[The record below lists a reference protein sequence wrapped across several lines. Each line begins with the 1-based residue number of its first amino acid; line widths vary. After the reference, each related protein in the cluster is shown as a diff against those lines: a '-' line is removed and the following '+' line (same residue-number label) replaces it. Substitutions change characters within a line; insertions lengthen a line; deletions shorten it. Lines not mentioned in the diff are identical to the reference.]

1 MIGPTARRRRL
12 PESLAVPIAWLP
24 LALNRETL
32 IVSALVV
39 LGLASVVVAWG
50 AVVLFA
56 RERRR
61 SRGPR

>member
-1 MIGPTARRRRL
+1 
-12 PESLAVPIAWLP
+12 VPFLP

-39 LGLASVVVAWG
+39 LAVAGVVVAWG
-50 AVVLFA
+50 AVVMFD

-61 SRGPR
+61 WRGPR